1 MKTQSSILIIVLLS
15 MLLMAGCAAPAVQP
29 TATQV
34 PPTQPPATQVPP
46 TQPPATQVP
55 PTQTLVSQEIP
66 QTDLNSEVVLNMVE
80 RLNAGDVEGS
90 LAYFAD
96 DATAYLMGFPPT
108 GIEMYK
114 GKEQIRSLWQDSADN
129 HFEWEVEVDSA
140 YGDMVNLRT
149 KTWHDFTR
157 QLEIAP
163 LEYVDVYQVIDG
175 KIKTYGSWLTEESL
189 ARFKPAFAAAVPPE
203 PTTTPFSGTP
213 GSELTV
219 TTVGGT
225 CTIDGPAALKAGD
238 VKVNWN
244 VQDQDKSKYALTLFT
259 LDAEKD
265 LLDLMVSTY
274 GQPPSWGNMLHFK
287 ELGPGESETHTIR
300 LEKGPLY
307 LICWSKP
314 PDLPIGNSGP
324 IPVIP

>member
-1 MKTQSSILIIVLLS
+1 MKTQSFIQIIVLLS
-15 MLLMAGCAAPAVQP
+15 MLLMTGCAAPAVQP

-46 TQPPATQVP
+46 TK
-55 PTQTLVSQEIP
+55 TLVSQETP
-66 QTDLNSEVVLNMVE
+66 QTDLNSDVVLNMVE

-108 GIEMYK
+108 GIEIYK

-140 YGDMVNLRT
+140 YGDMVNVRT

-163 LEYVDVYQVIDG
+163 LQYADVYQVIDG
-175 KIKTYGSWLTEESL
+175 KIQTYGSWLTEESL
-189 ARFKPAFAAAVPPE
+189 ARFKTAFAAAMPPE
-203 PTTTPFSGTP
+203 PSATPFSGTP

-219 TTVGGT
+219 TIAGGT
-225 CTIDGPAALKAGD
+225 CTTEGPAALKAGD

-244 VQDQDKSKYALTLFT
+244 VQDQDKSMYGLTLFT
-259 LDAEKD
+259 LDPGKD
-265 LLDLMVSTY
+265 LLDLMVATY
-274 GQPPSWGNMLHFK
+274 GQPPSWGDMLILR
-287 ELGPGESETHTIR
+287 ELGPGESETNTIR

-314 PDLPIGNSGP
+314 PDLPIGNTGP